1 MVRRYILFLIIC
13 LLPITVSGQK
23 IGLVLSGGG
32 AKGVAH
38 IGMIKALEE
47 NDIPIDCITGTSM
60 GAIVGSL
67 YAMGYSPDEMLN
79 LILSDE
85 FRRWYSGEPDGTHRY
100 YFKQEDPTPSI
111 ATIRFNFSDS
121 LLVARPQNVNI
132 VNPRQMNLGFVDV
145 YSGANAVCEGNFNKL
160 FVPFRSVGS
169 DVYNKK
175 TIVMSSGDLG
185 NAVRASMTFPFVFKP
200 IKMNGVQVYDG
211 GIYDNYPFDVMIEEF
226 NPDFIIGGN
235 VSSPDPIPE
244 DDDLYGQIRTMIIQ
258 DSNLDLPADKGI
270 SVNTNLTDVKLLNYQ
285 RSLDIYNRG
294 YESTIN
300 MMDSI
305 KSRISQ
311 RRSAEVVRQMR
322 AEFKSRIPS
331 MVFRDIQITGTTP
344 EQADYLEREFRQE
357 NGYGSDFDYEG
368 LKSGYFKL
376 LSDNNITEIVPVTMF
391 NKSDSTFTLNMDVK
405 LDDKPSL
412 HIGGALSTAVT
423 SQLYAGIS
431 YRHISNYSLD
441 VLLDGQVGRAYNDV
455 QLTARIDVAKRLSRA
470 LAIKVAYSNFNYYNQ
485 KYIFN
490 NSDNPAFN
498 KNNEFFVKAK
508 ISMPFLKESKAE
520 FTVGGAIHND
530 FYIKGDNHI
539 SYFKYDVS
547 RYQMFGGSVSFV
559 ANTLNRVQYPTKGH
573 FYSLKGDIVTSREK
587 YLPHGEDNGT
597 ITKNQSWLQFSL
609 YADFLSMLS
618 RRFTLGNYFELY
630 YSSRGFSSNYYAT
643 MMQAGS
649 FEPTVNSKFIYNN
662 IFRANQYMAYGI
674 KPIFVINSYLHLRG
688 EFYGFLPIYPILCD
702 ENMEAYYG
710 KPFSEVSL
718 LGEISLVATYGRIS
732 GNIFININGNLHKFD
747 SPTFGVTL
755 GFLMPGGR
763 FLE

>member
-1 MVRRYILFLIIC
+1 MFLAVC
-13 LLPITVSGQK
+13 LLPLSGSGQK

-60 GAIVGSL
+60 GAIIGSL

-79 LILSDE
+79 LILSED
-85 FRRWYSGEPDGTHRY
+85 FRKWYTGEPDRTHRY
-100 YFKQEDPTPSI
+100 YFKQDDPTPSI
-111 ATIRFNFSDS
+111 ASIHFNLRDS

-175 TIVMSSGDLG
+175 TIVLSSGDLG

-211 GIYDNYPFDVMIEEF
+211 GIYDNYPFDVMIDEF
-226 NPDFIIGGN
+226 DPDFIIGGN
-235 VSSPDPIPE
+235 VSAGPESIPD
-244 DDDLYGQIRTMIIQ
+244 DDDLYGQIRAMIIQ
-258 DSNLDLPADKGI
+258 DSNLDLPADRGI
-270 SVNTNLTDVKLLNYQ
+270 SINTNLTDVKLLDYQ
-285 RSLDIYNRG
+285 RSLEIYNRG
-294 YESTIN
+294 YESTASMI
-300 MMDSI
+300 DSI
-305 KSRISQ
+305 KSRISV
-311 RRSAEVVRQMR
+311 RRPIEDVRQMR
-322 AEFKSRIPS
+322 VEFKKRIPPLTI
-331 MVFRDIQITGTTP
+331 RDIQISGVED

-357 NGYGSDFDYEG
+357 NGYGSDFDFEG
-368 LKSGYFKL
+368 LKGGYFKL
-376 LSDNNITEIVPVTMF
+376 LSDNNITEIIPGTRY
-391 NKSDSTFTLNMDVK
+391 NKADSTYTLTMDVR
-405 LDDKPSL
+405 LDDKPTL
-412 HIGGALSTAVT
+412 HIGGALSTAAT
-423 SQLYAGIS
+423 SQLYAGLS
-431 YRHISNYSLD
+431 YKHISSYSLD
-441 VLLDGQVGRAYNDV
+441 ALLDGQVGRAYNDV
-455 QLTARIDVAKRLSRA
+455 QLTVRLDVAKRLSRA
-470 LAIKVAYSNFNYYNQ
+470 LSLRVAYSNFNFYNQ

-508 ISMPFLKESKAE
+508 MSMPFLKESKAE
-520 FTVGGAIHND
+520 FTVGGALHND
-530 FYIKGDNHI
+530 YYIKGDNYI
-539 SYFKYDVS
+539 SYFEYDIS

-559 ANTLNRVQYPTKGH
+559 ANTLNRVQYPTMGH
-573 FYSLKGDIVTSREK
+573 YYSLKGDIVTAREK
-587 YLPHGEDNGT
+587 YLSHGEDKNPVVQ
-597 ITKNQSWLQFSL
+597 NQSWLQFSL
-609 YADFLSMLS
+609 HADIYS
-618 RRFTLGNYFELY
+618 RLTRKFALGNYLELY
-630 YSSRGFSSNYYAT
+630 YSSRGFSTNYYAT

-649 FEPTVNSKFIYNN
+649 FEPTVNSKFIYNK
-662 IFRANQYMAYGI
+662 IFRANQYLAYGI

-688 EFYGFLPIYPILCD
+688 EFYGFLPFYPIYCD
-702 ENMEAYYG
+702 ENMNAYYG
-710 KPFSEVSL
+710 KPFSEASF

-732 GNIFININGNLHKFD
+732 GNIFLNINGDLHKFD

-755 GFLMPGGR
+755 GFLMPGGK